1 MSKILA
7 VYKWIPAFAG
17 MTIIKIS
24 IKTALTPSFD
34 KLRTGFTKEGRVLTR
49 TFSNPA

>member
-24 IKTALTPSFD
+24 VKTALTPLYERGESID
-34 KLRTGFTKEGRVLTR
+34 KNF
-49 TFSNPA
+49 